1 MATLHARASH
11 LPEASVVPSFGR
23 ILGFISAAFEVFAE
37 AQEMARAADKRYPF
51 FAE

>member
-1 MATLHARASH
+1 MSTLRMPASH

-23 ILGFISAAFEVFAE
+23 LFGFIAAAFEVFAE
-37 AQEMARAADKRYPF
+37 AQEMARTANKRYPF